1 MIADNI
7 KNRRLYETAHPLF
20 SQAFDFIKAYL
31 AEPKPAGKY
40 ELLGDALFAMVQ
52 EYDSKTEAKME
63 VHDKYIDLQFVA
75 EGEEKI
81 LWAQRE
87 ELDVLTPFAE
97 GKDAAFLSDGD
108 RPAAL
113 HLRAGDFAIFYPSDA
128 HKPGLAVNAP
138 TPVKKIVVKISV
150 S

>member
-1 MIADNI
+1 MIIDNV

-31 AEPKPAGKY
+31 AEPKPVGKY

-52 EYDSKTEAKME
+52 EYDSKADGKME
-63 VHDKYIDLQFVA
+63 VHNEYIDLQFVA

-81 LWAQRE
+81 LWAERE
-87 ELDVLTPFAE
+87 GLDVLTPFE
-97 GKDAAFLSDGD
+97 DGVDAAFLSDGD

-128 HKPGLAVNAP
+128 HKPGLAVNASA
-138 TPVKKIVVKISV
+138 PVKKIVVKIKF
-150 S
+150 